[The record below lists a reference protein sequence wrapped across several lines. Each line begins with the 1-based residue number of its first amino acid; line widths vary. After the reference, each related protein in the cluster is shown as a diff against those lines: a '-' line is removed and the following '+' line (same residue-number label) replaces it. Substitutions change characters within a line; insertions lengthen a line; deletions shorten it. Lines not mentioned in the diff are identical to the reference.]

1 MPLGLRSKTGTLVD
15 EANSSLTAS
24 SMKLSFQ
31 LYLSCCKCEMLQS
44 MICGRNQLARH
55 LAFLSVHM
63 MVLLCKRRDK
73 LDLQHLYPFDW
84 RHERVKTHV

>member
-1 MPLGLRSKTGTLVD
+1 
-15 EANSSLTAS
+15 
-24 SMKLSFQ
+24 MKLSFL
-31 LYLSCCKCEMLQS
+31 LYLSYCKYETLQS
-44 MICGRNQLARH
+44 MIYGRNPLARH
-55 LAFLSVHM
+55 SAFLSVHM